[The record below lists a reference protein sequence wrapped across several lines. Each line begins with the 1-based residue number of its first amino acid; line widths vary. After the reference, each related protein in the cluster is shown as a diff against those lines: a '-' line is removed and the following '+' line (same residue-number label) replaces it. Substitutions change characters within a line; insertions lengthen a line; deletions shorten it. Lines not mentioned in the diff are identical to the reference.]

1 MRKALWIFAAIA
13 SLLVVA
19 LGAAWRGGLV
29 HAPWS
34 RRYDRLVEQL
44 RDRGTVAVLG
54 AVPLGLPSV
63 ETSLV
68 AADRVPGLAAAL
80 RGDDGVAVGAI
91 LRRAHLDG
99 LLVRVDGPA
108 PITGSPRSVGARLAT
123 LRPVVGLSAAF
134 LDETTALY
142 ERDEPV
148 EVTPDDA
155 RRIVAVARLVLSGAA
170 SPSERIFPESLR
182 RARSVEVGIVVR
194 DGDTPLLWRSTRG
207 GSVARALLDG
217 SFAIINRWSAPLQ
230 DRYGR
235 LRDALLTRRISV
247 ALFHDRGVL
256 GARTPEFLRRA
267 APGPT
272 WSVGFERLA
281 SWEYVLPT
289 LPGAA
294 APDPVEALRT
304 LARERA
310 VPAPGYLRPEVTVYR
325 FRAVQLVERAPF
337 GEVDVVGEP

>member
-1 MRKALWIFAAIA
+1 MRKALWIIAAFVA
-13 SLLVVA
+13 LLVVA
-19 LGAAWRGGLV
+19 LGSAWRSGV
-29 HAPWS
+29 VRAPWS

-54 AVPLGLPSV
+54 AVPLGLPAM
-63 ETSLV
+63 ETTLL

-91 LRRAHLDG
+91 LQRAHLDG
-99 LLVRVDGPA
+99 LLVRVDGTVRGGA
-108 PITGSPRSVGARLAT
+108 PSSVGARLAA
-123 LRPVVGLSAAF
+123 LAPVSGLSAAF

-142 ERDEPV
+142 ERDEPITISP
-148 EVTPDDA
+148 EDA
-155 RRIVAVARLVLSGAA
+155 RRLVSVARLVLSGAA

-194 DGDTPLLWRSTRG
+194 DGDAPLLWRSTRG
-207 GSVARALLDG
+207 GSVARAMLDG
-217 SFAIINRWSAPLQ
+217 SFAIINRWSSPLQ

-235 LRDALLTRRISV
+235 LRDALLTRRITVS
-247 ALFHDRGVL
+247 LFHDKGVL

-267 APGPT
+267 APAPG
-272 WSVGFERLA
+272 WSVGFERMA

-294 APDPVEALRT
+294 PTDPVAALRT
-304 LARERA
+304 LALERA
-310 VPAPGYLRPEVTVYR
+310 VPAPGYLRPDVTVYR
-325 FRAVQLVERAPF
+325 FRAVQLIEQSPF
-337 GEVDVVGEP
+337 GEVQVVGAP